1 MRTAFRSSKPSSLAG
16 PVGLEL
22 PFRRKRI
29 KLVVMVMLILHG
41 VLLVFGSAAIVN
53 RYSNDQKAALDLANV
68 QIDVLVERATRFSE
82 LEPSNSRV
90 LERVRELTVDP
101 RRLLVRV
108 FGADGNLLFRS
119 GQAFELKLPDIDVVA
134 SKGGRR
140 MDLDRGQLTK
150 WAPLGA
156 LGNVVMVDMD
166 LAPVQAEARLR
177 TLRDLAI
184 TGSTGLVGMFVLWF
198 LLTIQ
203 LRELTAMVDQ
213 ARGGPS
219 KEPGWWASREVVEV
233 HDAMQLLRQS
243 KLDLWQLHE
252 QMMTTLLAVSNAAPD
267 AMLGCDERDRVVICN
282 RAAEK
287 LWADASGVLVGQSLR
302 SFLSPDGRAAF
313 KAEMR
318 VMRKAG
324 APADQNRTCETV
336 LLSKDGRRVPMRVTL
351 SMTELDGR
359 PMLVL
364 HCVDRSSEIDAT
376 RQLGAA
382 LAQARG
388 ANEAKSRFLATVSHE
403 IRTPLNGLSG
413 MLDLLSR
420 SPLDADQRD
429 LVATARGSGKQL
441 RKLLNDVLDLSKIE
455 AGKLEFE
462 KIPFDVKE
470 QLGRAI
476 HLYAAMAK
484 ERGLRLEVSWHT
496 PQRVLLGDSFR
507 ITQVLTNL
515 IDNALKFTEQG
526 HVSVAVRTVL
536 PDPDGDLCEL
546 WVTVEDTGQ
555 GISPDRMARVF
566 DAFTQADESVTR
578 KFGGTG
584 LGLSL
589 CWQLCH
595 AMGGHIAVTARPGG
609 GTVFT
614 FLVHCA
620 LAHGMSPFLDT
631 QPSDDSQAGVL
642 SGRRVLV
649 VDDNRVNQTL
659 LSRWLRSAHMVVT
672 QAFDGEAGVRAV
684 TAESFDLV
692 LMDISMPV
700 MNGMD
705 ATRTLRSLALTHA
718 PDRQRFA
725 DVPIIGVS
733 ARAMAG
739 DREACFAAGMNGYV
753 TKPIQRNVLLDC
765 MARVLTAPAGTLP
778 AGEPLLERIVINA

>member
-287 LWADASGVLVGQSLR
+287 LWADSSGVLVGQSLR

-336 LLSKDGRRVPMRVTL
+336 LLSKDGKRVPMRVTL

-403 IRTPLNGLSG
+403 IRTPLNGLLG
-413 MLDLLSR
+413 MHDLLAR
-420 SPLDADQRD
+420 TVLDADQRGLAD
-429 LVATARGSGKQL
+429 TAKACGRQL
-441 RKLLNDVLDLSKIE
+441 RKLLDDVLDLSKIE
-455 AGKLEFE
+455 AGKLELE
-462 KIPFDVKE
+462 NKPFDVQE
-470 QLGRAI
+470 QLGRAVR
-476 HLYAAMAK
+476 LYAASAE
-484 ERGLRLEVSWHT
+484 ERGLELTVDWHT
-496 PQRVLLGDSFR
+496 PQRMLLGDSFR
-507 ITQVLTNL
+507 IVQVLNNL
-515 IDNALKFTEQG
+515 IDNALKFTEKG
-526 HVSVAVRTVL
+526 SIAVEVHTELL
-536 PDPDGDLCEL
+536 PTDAESCEL
-546 WVTVEDTGQ
+546 WVSVADTGP
-555 GISPDRMARVF
+555 GIPPARMSRIFEV
-566 DAFTQADESVTR
+566 FTQQDETITR
-578 KFGGTG
+578 KFGGSG

-589 CWQLCH
+589 CRQLCQ
-595 AMGGHIAVTARPGG
+595 AMGGNIAVAARPGG
-609 GTVFT
+609 GAVFT
-614 FLVHCA
+614 FLVRCGA
-620 LAHGMSPFLDT
+620 AHGMAPFQDT
-631 QPSDDSQAGVL
+631 RPAEDAAVAL
-642 SGRRVLV
+642 LVGRRVLV

-659 LSRWLRSAHMVVT
+659 LSRWLRQAGMEVT
-672 QAFDGEAGVRAV
+672 QAYDGAAGLSAV
-684 TAESFDLV
+684 TAAPFDV
-692 LMDISMPV
+692 ILMDMSMPV
-700 MNGMD
+700 MNGLE
-705 ATRTLRSLALTHA
+705 ATAAVRALAQSDHE
-718 PDRQRFA
+718 PRFA
-725 DVPIIGVS
+725 TTPIIGIS
-733 ARAMAG
+733 ANAMAG
-739 DREACFAAGMNGYV
+739 DRDACFAAGMNAYV
-753 TKPIQRNVLLDC
+753 TKPIKRDELLTSIVGNLGPRKAAIDSQIDD
-765 MARVLTAPAGTLP
+765 
-778 AGEPLLERIVINA
+778 EKLLNGI